1 MVKISIQYQAGII
14 ITMSEV
20 SAVAIGTG
28 RRVTLHF
35 ALKLVDGQV
44 VDSNFG
50 GDPASFIVGDGNL
63 PAGFEQAILGMGAG
77 DEGVFRIPPAKAF
90 GMPHP
95 DNQQTFPR
103 SRFAKDIQ
111 LQEGL
116 VMSFADAGNSELAGV
131 VTAFDDERVDVD
143 FNHPLA
149 GKELLFQVRV
159 VQVENS

>member
-1 MVKISIQYQAGII
+1 
-14 ITMSEV
+14 MSEV

-28 RRVTLHF
+28 RRVTLYF

-63 PAGFEQAILGMGAG
+63 PVGFEQAILGMGAG

-111 LQEGL
+111 LREGL